1 MANKAI
7 SMSKVRQI
15 LKFYSK
21 GIGKKKIAVRLGVS
35 KNTVKLYIE
44 FFNKLETPLDE
55 LFKFSDDELDKVFH
69 PPQDL
74 GATDKLRQL
83 HNFFPF
89 MQKQL
94 RRRGMTLSKQFREYK
109 EQFPDG
115 YRETQFYVYYKRW
128 SKKVNL
134 TMHIEHKAGDKVYV
148 DYAGATLPYVDTE
161 TGEIKR
167 SQVFV
172 AILGW
177 SQYAY
182 VEAMKSQC
190 LEEFIAGC
198 ENALRYFEG
207 VPLAI
212 VPDNLK
218 SAVFK
223 ASNYEPCLN
232 ENFAAFAD
240 HYGIAILAARARKP
254 QDKAHVENMVKITY
268 QRIYTNLPEN
278 DFFPLEELNTEI
290 RKHLSTHND
299 TQLTGKECNR
309 TEQWI
314 LEKPSLQTLP
324 ETGYEM
330 RTIKQVTVMK
340 NGHVYLTEDK
350 HYYSVPYNLV
360 GKKLKM
366 QYART
371 EVRIYENYTLIT
383 KHKRIRSRGTYS
395 TEHEHRSPEHQFVME
410 WSQEFFLEKAKA
422 IDTVVEDYIRG
433 VMAKKKYPE
442 QAYKSCNGIL
452 TFAKRVGS
460 DRLIKAC
467 KRAGAVGHYNYGAI
481 EEILT
486 NNIDKYEDEPEAI
499 LMPAHENIRGGN
511 YYQ

>member
-1 MANKAI
+1 MRF
-7 SMSKVRQI
+7 SVGRT
-15 LKFYSK
+15 
-21 GIGKKKIAVRLGVS
+21 VS
-35 KNTVKLYIE
+35 RA
-44 FFNKLETPLDE
+44 
-55 LFKFSDDELDKVFH
+55 
-69 PPQDL
+69 
-74 GATDKLRQL
+74 G
-83 HNFFPF
+83 
-89 MQKQL
+89 
-94 RRRGMTLSKQFREYK
+94 TL
-109 EQFPDG
+109 
-115 YRETQFYVYYKRW
+115 
-128 SKKVNL
+128 
-134 TMHIEHKAGDKVYV
+134 A
-148 DYAGATLPYVDTE
+148 
-161 TGEIKR
+161 
-167 SQVFV
+167 
-172 AILGW
+172 
-177 SQYAY
+177 
-182 VEAMKSQC
+182 
-190 LEEFIAGC
+190 
-198 ENALRYFEG
+198 
-207 VPLAI
+207 
-212 VPDNLK
+212 
-218 SAVFK
+218 AVFK

-240 HYGIAILAARARKP
+240 HYGIAILPARARKP

-268 QRIYTNLPEN
+268 QRIYTNIPEN
-278 DFFPLEELNTEI
+278 EVFPLEELNKEI
-290 RKHLSTHND
+290 WKNLSVHHD
-299 TQLTGKECNR
+299 MPLTGKECNR
-309 TEQWI
+309 KEQWI
-314 LEKPSLQTLP
+314 LEKPSLQPLP

-350 HYYSVPYNLV
+350 HYYSVPYHLI

-366 QYART
+366 QYSRT

-410 WSQEFFLEKAKA
+410 WSEEFFLDKAKA
-422 IDTVVEDYIRG
+422 IDTVVENYIRG